1 MTEADI
7 KAGKELLQEEFITK
21 NPGWVRE
28 LELMLKM
35 KVKAEIQALSSF
47 GFQACG
53 EQGRWI
59 RLDKTGYQGRCGQG
73 GLEETWLLAQISLA
87 MGHL

>member
-1 MTEADI
+1 MTDADI

-21 NPGWVRE
+21 NPGWVKE

-47 GFQACG
+47 GFQVCYR
-53 EQGRWI
+53 E
-59 RLDKTGYQGRCGQG
+59 TGPESCHRI
-73 GLEETWLLAQISLA
+73 LRKAP
-87 MGHL
+87 